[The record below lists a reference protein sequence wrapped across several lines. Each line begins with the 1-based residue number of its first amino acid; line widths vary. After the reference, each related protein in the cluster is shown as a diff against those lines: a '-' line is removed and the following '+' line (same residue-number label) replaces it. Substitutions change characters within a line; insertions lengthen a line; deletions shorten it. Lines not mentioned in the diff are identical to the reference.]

1 MHKHPKK
8 SGATLQLKKVG
19 YKALLAGLI
28 IGFIS
33 LLGCATP
40 TGESARIYFV
50 TDTPRGFKLVSEI
63 REVKNEEQAV
73 KDLLTGQLQPLD
85 PDYQNLWAESD
96 LNSIKIIEDLA
107 VVDISFGSLNVGA
120 EGEQRAID
128 QIVWTLTEINPE
140 ITKVEFLVN
149 SNSIETFAGHVDTL
163 AQFSRQP
170 EYEVLNPL
178 QISSLNENGSTNS
191 PVVISG
197 EACTFEANV
206 VWTLLIADQPILN
219 NYTTAETACPE
230 RSNWSVD
237 LGELEKG
244 EYRFKVEEFS
254 AEDGSLFAQDDKVFI
269 VD

>member
-1 MHKHPKK
+1 MVRIGF
-8 SGATLQLKKVG
+8 ST
-19 YKALLAGLI
+19 LLAGLI
-28 IGFIS
+28 LGLIS
-33 LLGCATP
+33 LTGCSTP
-40 TGESARIYFV
+40 GENTARIYFV
-50 TDTPRGFKLVSEI
+50 TDTPRGLKLVSEI
-63 REVKNEEQAV
+63 REVKDEEQAI
-73 KDLLTGQLQPLD
+73 KDLLSGELQPLD
-85 PDYQNLWAESD
+85 EDYQNLWSESD

-107 VVDISFGSLNVGA
+107 VVDISLGSLNVGA

-128 QIVWTLTEINPE
+128 QIVWTLTEINPQ
-140 ITKVEFLVN
+140 INFVEFLVN

-178 QISSLNENGSTNS
+178 QISSLNQNASTKN
-191 PVVISG
+191 PVIISG

-206 VWTLLIADQPILN
+206 VWTLLKADQPIMN

-254 AEDGSLFAQDDKVFI
+254 AEDGSLFAQDDKVFT
-269 VD
+269 VK